1 MRDIISPEITITTS
15 ALRDDVHD
23 PELITEFEEDD
34 GFVVL
39 EYGDD
44 PDTPT

>member
-1 MRDIISPEITITTS
+1 MTTSHPQRDIDP
-15 ALRDDVHD
+15 DDM
-23 PELITEFEEDD
+23 TEYEEDD

-44 PDTPT
+44 FAST